1 MGKKLFSKLVFA
13 FMFFICILFTQK
25 DTAKAD
31 VYLDMDNTTITEE
44 NAVVSVMS
52 YAHGVPIKTITIV
65 VKKDGE
71 EIKRSVLKVNTHESE
86 RYTVDFKNDLGI
98 TLEKDSL
105 YEYTVIQDF
114 EFYGEA
120 YAVGQFYT

>member
-1 MGKKLFSKLVFA
+1 MYLKGGDAVMGKKLFSKLVFA

-52 YAHGVPIKTITIV
+52 YSDNVPIKAIPNCS
-65 VKKDGE
+65 KPLMKQQA
-71 EIKRSVLKVNTHESE
+71 N
-86 RYTVDFKNDLGI
+86 
-98 TLEKDSL
+98 
-105 YEYTVIQDF
+105 
-114 EFYGEA
+114 
-120 YAVGQFYT
+120 